1 MKFIS
6 FCLAMTALLS
16 FATAADSLHDIPL
29 KTIEGKAASTKDYA
43 GKVLLIVNVAS
54 ECGYTGQY
62 TGLQALHQKY
72 HEQGLVVMGFP
83 CNDFGGQ
90 EPGSE
95 TEIAAFCTN
104 RYNVSFPMF
113 EKVTIAGPNK
123 HPLFA
128 ALTAPSS
135 PTAGEV
141 QWNFT
146 KFLVGKDGK
155 PLARF
160 EPDVEPEDY
169 ALEEAVKAALGK

>member
-1 MKFIS
+1 MKFIPLL
-6 FCLAMTALLS
+6 CAALMTAV
-16 FATAADSLHDIPL
+16 TAAAGADEIKDIDL
-29 KTIEGKAASTKDYA
+29 ETIEGKAASTKDYA

-146 KFLVGKDGK
+146 KFLVDKNGHVAG
-155 PLARF
+155 RY
-160 EPDVEPEDY
+160 EPAVEPADMK
-169 ALEEAVKAALGK
+169 ADIEEVL